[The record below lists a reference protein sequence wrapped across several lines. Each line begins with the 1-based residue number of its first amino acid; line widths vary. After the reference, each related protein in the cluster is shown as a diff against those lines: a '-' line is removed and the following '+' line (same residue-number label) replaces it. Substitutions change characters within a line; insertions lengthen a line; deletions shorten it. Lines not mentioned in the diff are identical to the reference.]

1 MTILITVKECVGN
14 YVVTCNPAPKTPASE
29 VIVKT
34 VTDLATTGGTDMT
47 GWVVAG
53 ILAIATGILF
63 LYNHFT
69 RKERRDDD

>member
-1 MTILITVKECVGN
+1 MLIVFLEACEGYACPPGN
-14 YVVTCNPAPKTPASE
+14 KVPASE

-53 ILAIATGILF
+53 ILAIATGLLF

-69 RKERRDDD
+69 RKERRDNDH